1 MTLILRISNLLSF
14 LRKAEAARMTR
25 SERAEAR
32 AAARFATRSARDR
45 MSGRRSEAEDFGRRA
60 AADAWQYACNQR
72 AFR

>member
-14 LRKAEAARMTR
+14 LRKAEAARTTR
-25 SERAEAR
+25 VERAAGR
-32 AAARFATRSARDR
+32 AAKNR
-45 MSGRRSEAEDFGRRA
+45 MSGLRSDAEEFGSRA

>member
-14 LRKAEAARMTR
+14 LRKAEAARTSR
-25 SERAEAR
+25 GER
-32 AAARFATRSARDR
+32 AAARSAGRAAKNR
-45 MSGRRSEAEDFGRRA
+45 MSGLRSDAEEFGRRA